1 LIYSFTLKDGVM
13 SNDNNDTEF
22 AFVIDGII
30 DRNGV
35 IVIESVKQQDQ
46 LRSKGYGEKIK
57 DMYILESYEALF
69 LLYCKRLVLKKQK
82 NILDFSNFLQTL
94 LKIDL
99 FIFTKF
105 LIFRDLRTRGY
116 IAKEGFGFG
125 NDFRVYERG
134 EYSRKAAKYVIFG
147 INEGISIK
155 ANTLFQNIRSIEKM
169 GKEAIIAVIE
179 RRGEIIYYKV
189 NQKRFSQ
196 NVKFLPEQKITS

>member
-1 LIYSFTLKDGVM
+1 LEDVYL
-13 SNDNNDTEF
+13 SNENDIEF

-35 IVIESVKQQDQ
+35 ILIYSVKQQDQ

-57 DMYILESYEALF
+57 DMYILENYEALF
-69 LLYCKRLVLKKQK
+69 LLYSKRLVLTKQK
-82 NILDFSNFLQTL
+82 STLDFSTFLQTL
-94 LKIDL
+94 LKNDL
-99 FIFTKF
+99 SIFTKF

-125 NDFRVYERG
+125 DDFRVYERG

-147 INEGISIK
+147 INEGISVK
-155 ANTLFQNIRSIEKM
+155 ANILFENIRSIEKM

-189 NQKRFSQ
+189 SRKKFSP
-196 NVKFLPEQKITS
+196 NTKFLPQQKIT

>member
-1 LIYSFTLKDGVM
+1 
-13 SNDNNDTEF
+13 
-22 AFVIDGII
+22 
-30 DRNGV
+30 
-35 IVIESVKQQDQ
+35 
-46 LRSKGYGEKIK
+46 
-57 DMYILESYEALF
+57 MYILESYEALF

>member
-1 LIYSFTLKDGVM
+1 LEDVYL
-13 SNDNNDTEF
+13 SNENDIEF

-35 IVIESVKQQDQ
+35 ILIDSVKQQDQ

-57 DMYILESYEALF
+57 DMYILENYEALF
-69 LLYCKRLVLKKQK
+69 LLYSKRLVLTKQK
-82 NILDFSNFLQTL
+82 STLDFSTFLQTL
-94 LKIDL
+94 LKNDL
-99 FIFTKF
+99 SIFTKF

-125 NDFRVYERG
+125 DDFRVYERG

-147 INEGISIK
+147 INEGISVK
-155 ANTLFQNIRSIEKM
+155 ANILFENIRSIEKM

-189 NQKRFSQ
+189 SRKKFSP
-196 NVKFLPEQKITS
+196 NTKFLPQQKIT

>member
-1 LIYSFTLKDGVM
+1 LIYSFTLEDVYL
-13 SNDNNDTEF
+13 SNENDIEF

-35 IVIESVKQQDQ
+35 ILIDSVKQQDQ

-57 DMYILESYEALF
+57 DMYILENYEALF
-69 LLYCKRLVLKKQK
+69 LLYSKRLVLTKQK
-82 NILDFSNFLQTL
+82 STLDFSTFLQTL
-94 LKIDL
+94 LKNDL
-99 FIFTKF
+99 SIFTKF

-125 NDFRVYERG
+125 DDFRVYERG

-147 INEGISIK
+147 INEGISVK
-155 ANTLFQNIRSIEKM
+155 ANILFENIRSIEKM

-189 NQKRFSQ
+189 SRKKFSP
-196 NVKFLPEQKITS
+196 NTKFLPQQKIT

>member
-1 LIYSFTLKDGVM
+1 LEDVYL
-13 SNDNNDTEF
+13 SNENDIEF

-35 IVIESVKQQDQ
+35 ILIDSVKQQDQ

-57 DMYILESYEALF
+57 DRYILENYEALF
-69 LLYCKRLVLKKQK
+69 LLYSKRLVLTKQ
-82 NILDFSNFLQTL
+82 NSTLDFSTFLQTL
-94 LKIDL
+94 LKNDL
-99 FIFTKF
+99 SIFTKF

-125 NDFRVYERG
+125 DDFRVYERG

-147 INEGISIK
+147 INEGISVK
-155 ANTLFQNIRSIEKM
+155 ANILFENIRSIEKM

-189 NQKRFSQ
+189 SRKKFSP
-196 NVKFLPEQKITS
+196 NTKFLPQQKIT

>member
-1 LIYSFTLKDGVM
+1 MIYSFTLENLNL
-13 SNDNNDTEF
+13 SNDKDTEF
-22 AFVIDGII
+22 AFNIDGMI

-35 IVIESVKQQDQ
+35 IVVESVKQQDQ

-69 LLYCKRLVLKKQK
+69 LLYYNRLVLKKQK
-82 NILDFSNFLQTL
+82 SILDFSTFLQTL

-99 FIFTKF
+99 SIFTKF

-116 IAKEGFGFG
+116 IPKEGFGFG

-147 INEGISIK
+147 INEGLSVK
-155 ANTLFQNIRSIEKM
+155 ANILFENIRSIEKM

-189 NQKRFSQ
+189 NQKKFSP
-196 NVKFLPEQKITS
+196 NIKFLSQQ

>member
-1 LIYSFTLKDGVM
+1 VYL
-13 SNDNNDTEF
+13 SNENDIEF

-35 IVIESVKQQDQ
+35 ILIYSVKQQDQ

-57 DMYILESYEALF
+57 DMYILENYEALF
-69 LLYCKRLVLKKQK
+69 LLYSKRLVLTKQK
-82 NILDFSNFLQTL
+82 STLDFSTFLQTL
-94 LKIDL
+94 LKNDL
-99 FIFTKF
+99 SIFTKF

-125 NDFRVYERG
+125 DDFRVYERG

-147 INEGISIK
+147 INEGISVR
-155 ANTLFQNIRSIEKM
+155 ANILFENIRSIEKM

-189 NQKRFSQ
+189 SRKKFSP
-196 NVKFLPEQKITS
+196 NTKFLPQQKIK

>member
-1 LIYSFTLKDGVM
+1 M
-13 SNDNNDTEF
+13 SNDNDTEF

-57 DMYILESYEALF
+57 DTYILESYEALF

-82 NILDFSNFLQTL
+82 TILDFSNFLQTL

-155 ANTLFQNIRSIEKM
+155 ANILFQNIRSIEKM

-189 NQKRFSQ
+189 NLKKFSQ
-196 NVKFLPEQKITS
+196 NIKFLPEQNIT

>member
-1 LIYSFTLKDGVM
+1 LIYSFTLEDAYL
-13 SNDNNDTEF
+13 SNDNDTEF
-22 AFVIDGII
+22 AFVIDGMI

-35 IVIESVKQQDQ
+35 IVIDSVKQQDQ

-57 DMYILESYEALF
+57 DMYILENYEALF
-69 LLYCKRLVLKKQK
+69 LLYSKRLVLKKQK
-82 NILDFSNFLQTL
+82 STLDFSTFLQTL
-94 LKIDL
+94 LKNDL
-99 FIFTKF
+99 SIFTKF

-125 NDFRVYERG
+125 DDFRVYERG

-147 INEGISIK
+147 INEGISVK
-155 ANTLFQNIRSIEKM
+155 ANILFENIRSIEKM

-189 NQKRFSQ
+189 SRKKFSP
-196 NVKFLPEQKITS
+196 NTKFLPQQKIK

>member
-1 LIYSFTLKDGVM
+1 LEDAYL
-13 SNDNNDTEF
+13 SNDNDTEF
-22 AFVIDGII
+22 AFVIDGMI

-35 IVIESVKQQDQ
+35 IVIDSVKQQDQ

-57 DMYILESYEALF
+57 DMYILENYEALF
-69 LLYCKRLVLKKQK
+69 LLYSKRLVLTKQK
-82 NILDFSNFLQTL
+82 STLDFSTFLQTL
-94 LKIDL
+94 LKNDL
-99 FIFTKF
+99 SIFTKF

-125 NDFRVYERG
+125 DDFRVYERG

-147 INEGISIK
+147 INEGISVK
-155 ANTLFQNIRSIEKM
+155 ANILFENIRSIEKM

-189 NQKRFSQ
+189 SRKKFSP
-196 NVKFLPEQKITS
+196 NTKFLPQQKIT

>member
-1 LIYSFTLKDGVM
+1 LIYSFTLENLNL
-13 SNDNNDTEF
+13 SNDKDTEF
-22 AFVIDGII
+22 AFNIDGMI
-30 DRNGV
+30 DQNGV
-35 IVIESVKQQDQ
+35 IVVESVKQQDQ

-69 LLYCKRLVLKKQK
+69 LLYYNRLVLKKQK
-82 NILDFSNFLQTL
+82 SILDFSTFLQTL

-99 FIFTKF
+99 SIFTKF

-116 IAKEGFGFG
+116 IPKEGFGFG

-147 INEGISIK
+147 INEGLSVK
-155 ANTLFQNIRSIEKM
+155 ANILFENIRSIEKM

-189 NQKRFSQ
+189 NQKKFSP
-196 NVKFLPEQKITS
+196 NIKFLPHK

>member
-1 LIYSFTLKDGVM
+1 MNL
-13 SNDNNDTEF
+13 SNDKDTEF
-22 AFVIDGII
+22 AFNIDGMI
-30 DRNGV
+30 DQNGV
-35 IVIESVKQQDQ
+35 IVVESVKQQDQ

-69 LLYCKRLVLKKQK
+69 LLYYNRLVLKKQK
-82 NILDFSNFLQTL
+82 SILDFSTFLQTL

-99 FIFTKF
+99 SIFTKF

-116 IAKEGFGFG
+116 IPKEGFGFG

-147 INEGISIK
+147 INEGLSVK
-155 ANTLFQNIRSIEKM
+155 ANILFENIRSIEKM

-189 NQKRFSQ
+189 NQKKFSP
-196 NVKFLPEQKITS
+196 NIKFLPHNKIT

>member
-1 LIYSFTLKDGVM
+1 M
-13 SNDNNDTEF
+13 SNDNDTEF

-82 NILDFSNFLQTL
+82 TILDFSNFLQTL

-155 ANTLFQNIRSIEKM
+155 ANILFQNIRSIEKM

-189 NQKRFSQ
+189 NLKKFSQ
-196 NVKFLPEQKITS
+196 NIKFLPEQNIT

>member
-1 LIYSFTLKDGVM
+1 MENLTL
-13 SNDNNDTEF
+13 SNEKDTEF
-22 AFVIDGII
+22 AFNIEGMI

-35 IVIESVKQQDQ
+35 IVVESVKQQDQ

-69 LLYCKRLVLKKQK
+69 LLYYNRLVLKKQK
-82 NILDFSNFLQTL
+82 SILDFSTYLQIL

-99 FIFTKF
+99 SIFTKF

-116 IAKEGFGFG
+116 IPKEGFGFG

-147 INEGISIK
+147 INEGLSVK
-155 ANTLFQNIRSIEKM
+155 ANILLENIRSIEKM

-189 NQKRFSQ
+189 NQKKFPP
-196 NVKFLPEQKITS
+196 NIKFLPQQ

>member
-1 LIYSFTLKDGVM
+1 LIYSFTLEDVYL
-13 SNDNNDTEF
+13 SNENDIEF

-35 IVIESVKQQDQ
+35 ILIDSVKQQDQ

-57 DMYILESYEALF
+57 DMYILENYEALF
-69 LLYCKRLVLKKQK
+69 LLYSKRLVLTKQK
-82 NILDFSNFLQTL
+82 STLDFSTFLQTL
-94 LKIDL
+94 LKNDL
-99 FIFTKF
+99 SIFTKF

-125 NDFRVYERG
+125 DDFRVYERG

-147 INEGISIK
+147 INEGISVR
-155 ANTLFQNIRSIEKM
+155 ANILFENIRSIEKM

-189 NQKRFSQ
+189 SRKKFSP
-196 NVKFLPEQKITS
+196 NTKFLPQQKIK

>member
-1 LIYSFTLKDGVM
+1 MYL
-13 SNDNNDTEF
+13 SNENDIEF

-35 IVIESVKQQDQ
+35 ILIDSVKQQDQ

-57 DMYILESYEALF
+57 DMYILENYEALF
-69 LLYCKRLVLKKQK
+69 LLYSKRLVLTKQK
-82 NILDFSNFLQTL
+82 STLDFSTFLQTL
-94 LKIDL
+94 LKNDL
-99 FIFTKF
+99 SIFTKF

-125 NDFRVYERG
+125 DDFRVYERG

-147 INEGISIK
+147 INEGISVK
-155 ANTLFQNIRSIEKM
+155 ANILFENIRSIEKM

-189 NQKRFSQ
+189 SRKKFSP
-196 NVKFLPEQKITS
+196 NTKFLPQQKIT

>member
-1 LIYSFTLKDGVM
+1 LEDVYL
-13 SNDNNDTEF
+13 SNENDIEF

-35 IVIESVKQQDQ
+35 ILIYSVKQQDQ

-57 DMYILESYEALF
+57 DMYILENYEALF
-69 LLYCKRLVLKKQK
+69 LLYSKRLVLTNQK
-82 NILDFSNFLQTL
+82 STLDFSTFLQTL
-94 LKIDL
+94 LKNDL
-99 FIFTKF
+99 SIFTKF

-125 NDFRVYERG
+125 DDFRVYERG

-147 INEGISIK
+147 INEGISVR
-155 ANTLFQNIRSIEKM
+155 ANILFENIRSIEKM

-189 NQKRFSQ
+189 SRKKFSP
-196 NVKFLPEQKITS
+196 NTKFLPQQKIT

>member
-1 LIYSFTLKDGVM
+1 VYL
-13 SNDNNDTEF
+13 SNENDIEF

-35 IVIESVKQQDQ
+35 ILIYSVKQQDQ

-57 DMYILESYEALF
+57 DMYILENYEALF
-69 LLYCKRLVLKKQK
+69 LLYSKRLVLTKQK
-82 NILDFSNFLQTL
+82 STLDFSTFLQTL
-94 LKIDL
+94 LKNDL
-99 FIFTKF
+99 SIFTKF

-116 IAKEGFGFG
+116 IAKEGFDFG

-147 INEGISIK
+147 INEGISVK
-155 ANTLFQNIRSIEKM
+155 ANILFENIRSIEKM

-189 NQKRFSQ
+189 SRKKFSP
-196 NVKFLPEQKITS
+196 NTKFLPQQKIK

>member
-1 LIYSFTLKDGVM
+1 VYL
-13 SNDNNDTEF
+13 SNENDTEF

-35 IVIESVKQQDQ
+35 IVIDSVKQQDQ

-57 DMYILESYEALF
+57 DMYILENYEALF
-69 LLYCKRLVLKKQK
+69 LLYSKRLVLKKQK
-82 NILDFSNFLQTL
+82 STLDFSTFLQTL
-94 LKIDL
+94 LKNDL
-99 FIFTKF
+99 SIFTKF

-147 INEGISIK
+147 INEGISVK
-155 ANTLFQNIRSIEKM
+155 ANILFENIRSIEKM

-189 NQKRFSQ
+189 NRKKFST
-196 NVKFLPEQKITS
+196 NTKFLPQQKIT

>member
-1 LIYSFTLKDGVM
+1 VYL
-13 SNDNNDTEF
+13 SNENDIEF

-35 IVIESVKQQDQ
+35 ILIDSVKQQDQ

-57 DMYILESYEALF
+57 DIYILENYEALF
-69 LLYCKRLVLKKQK
+69 LLYSKRLVLTKQK
-82 NILDFSNFLQTL
+82 STLDFSTFLQTL
-94 LKIDL
+94 LKNDL
-99 FIFTKF
+99 SIFTKF

-125 NDFRVYERG
+125 DDFRVYERG

-147 INEGISIK
+147 INEGISVK
-155 ANTLFQNIRSIEKM
+155 ANILFENIRSIEKM

-189 NQKRFSQ
+189 SRKKFSP
-196 NVKFLPEQKITS
+196 NTKFLPQQKIK

>member
-1 LIYSFTLKDGVM
+1 MENLNL
-13 SNDNNDTEF
+13 SNDKDTEF
-22 AFVIDGII
+22 AFNIDGMI
-30 DRNGV
+30 DQNGV
-35 IVIESVKQQDQ
+35 IVVESVKQQDQ

-69 LLYCKRLVLKKQK
+69 LFYYNRLVLKKQK
-82 NILDFSNFLQTL
+82 SILDFSTFLQTL

-99 FIFTKF
+99 SIFTKF

-116 IAKEGFGFG
+116 IPKEGFGFG

-147 INEGISIK
+147 INEGLSVK
-155 ANTLFQNIRSIEKM
+155 ANILFENIRSIEKM

-189 NQKRFSQ
+189 NQKKFSP
-196 NVKFLPEQKITS
+196 NIKFLPHK

>member
-1 LIYSFTLKDGVM
+1 M
-13 SNDNNDTEF
+13 SNDNDTEF

-30 DRNGV
+30 ARNGV

-46 LRSKGYGEKIK
+46 LRSKGYGEKIN

-69 LLYCKRLVLKKQK
+69 LLYCKRLVLKKHK
-82 NILDFSNFLQTL
+82 TILDFSNFLQTL

-155 ANTLFQNIRSIEKM
+155 AKILFQNIRSIEKM

-189 NQKRFSQ
+189 NLKKFSQ
-196 NVKFLPEQKITS
+196 NIKFLPEQNIT

>member
-1 LIYSFTLKDGVM
+1 VYL
-13 SNDNNDTEF
+13 SNENDIEF

-35 IVIESVKQQDQ
+35 ILIDSVKQQDQ

-57 DMYILESYEALF
+57 DIYILENYEALF
-69 LLYCKRLVLKKQK
+69 LLYSKRLVLTKQK
-82 NILDFSNFLQTL
+82 STLDFSTFLQTL
-94 LKIDL
+94 LKNDL
-99 FIFTKF
+99 SIFTKF

-125 NDFRVYERG
+125 DDFRVYERG

-147 INEGISIK
+147 INEGISVK
-155 ANTLFQNIRSIEKM
+155 ANILFENIRSIEKM

-189 NQKRFSQ
+189 SRKKFSP
-196 NVKFLPEQKITS
+196 NTKFLPQQKIT

>member
-1 LIYSFTLKDGVM
+1 MIYSFTLENLNL
-13 SNDNNDTEF
+13 SNEKDTEF
-22 AFVIDGII
+22 AFNIEGMI

-35 IVIESVKQQDQ
+35 IVVESVKQQDQ

-57 DMYILESYEALF
+57 EMYILESYEALF
-69 LLYCKRLVLKKQK
+69 LLYYNRLVLKKHES
-82 NILDFSNFLQTL
+82 ILDFSTFLQIL
-94 LKIDL
+94 LKLDL
-99 FIFTKF
+99 SIFTKF

-116 IAKEGFGFG
+116 VPKEGFGFG

-147 INEGISIK
+147 INEGLSVK
-155 ANTLFQNIRSIEKM
+155 ANILLENIRSIEKM

-189 NQKRFSQ
+189 NQKKFPP
-196 NVKFLPEQKITS
+196 NIKFLPQQ

>member
-1 LIYSFTLKDGVM
+1 MEDVYL
-13 SNDNNDTEF
+13 SNENDTEF

-35 IVIESVKQQDQ
+35 IVIDSVKQQDQ

-57 DMYILESYEALF
+57 DMYILENYEALF
-69 LLYCKRLVLKKQK
+69 LLYSKRLVLKKQK
-82 NILDFSNFLQTL
+82 STLDFSTFLQTL
-94 LKIDL
+94 LKNDL
-99 FIFTKF
+99 SIFTKF

-147 INEGISIK
+147 INEGISVK
-155 ANTLFQNIRSIEKM
+155 ANILFENIRSIEKM

-189 NQKRFSQ
+189 NRKKFST
-196 NVKFLPEQKITS
+196 NTKFLPQQKIT

>member
-1 LIYSFTLKDGVM
+1 LIYSFTLEDAYL
-13 SNDNNDTEF
+13 SNDNDTEF
-22 AFVIDGII
+22 AFVIDGMI

-35 IVIESVKQQDQ
+35 IVIDSVKQQDQ

-57 DMYILESYEALF
+57 DMYILENYEALF
-69 LLYCKRLVLKKQK
+69 LLYSKRLVLKKQK
-82 NILDFSNFLQTL
+82 STLDFSTFLQTL
-94 LKIDL
+94 LKNDL
-99 FIFTKF
+99 SIFTKF

-147 INEGISIK
+147 INEGISVK
-155 ANTLFQNIRSIEKM
+155 ANILFENIRSIEKM

-189 NQKRFSQ
+189 SRKKFSP
-196 NVKFLPEQKITS
+196 NTKFLPQQKIT

>member
-1 LIYSFTLKDGVM
+1 LEDVYL
-13 SNDNNDTEF
+13 SNENDIEF

-35 IVIESVKQQDQ
+35 ILIYSVKQQDQ

-57 DMYILESYEALF
+57 DMYILENYEALF
-69 LLYCKRLVLKKQK
+69 LLYSKRLVLTNQK
-82 NILDFSNFLQTL
+82 STLDFSTFLQTL
-94 LKIDL
+94 LKNDL
-99 FIFTKF
+99 SIFTKF

-125 NDFRVYERG
+125 DDFRVYERG

-147 INEGISIK
+147 INEGISVK
-155 ANTLFQNIRSIEKM
+155 ANILFENIRSIEKM

-189 NQKRFSQ
+189 SRKKFSP
-196 NVKFLPEQKITS
+196 NTKFLPQQKIT

>member
-1 LIYSFTLKDGVM
+1 LENLSL
-13 SNDNNDTEF
+13 SNDNDTEF
-22 AFVIDGII
+22 AFNIDGMINS
-30 DRNGV
+30 NGV
-35 IVIESVKQQDQ
+35 IVVESIQQQDQ
-46 LRSKGYGEKIK
+46 LRNKGYGEKIK
-57 DMYILESYEALF
+57 DIYVLESYEALF
-69 LLYCKRLVLKKQK
+69 LLYSKRLVLKKEK
-82 NILDFSNFLQTL
+82 VILDFSTFLQTL

-99 FIFTKF
+99 SIFTKF

-116 IAKEGFGFG
+116 VAKEGFGFG

-155 ANTLFQNIRSIEKM
+155 ANILFENIRSIEKM

-189 NQKRFSQ
+189 N
-196 NVKFLPEQKITS
+196 

>member
-1 LIYSFTLKDGVM
+1 M
-13 SNDNNDTEF
+13 SNDNDTEF

-35 IVIESVKQQDQ
+35 IVIKSVKQQDQ

-57 DMYILESYEALF
+57 DTYILESYEALF

-82 NILDFSNFLQTL
+82 TILDFSNFLQTL

-116 IAKEGFGFG
+116 IPKEGFGFG

-155 ANTLFQNIRSIEKM
+155 ANILFQNIRSIEKM

-189 NQKRFSQ
+189 NLKKFSQ
-196 NVKFLPEQKITS
+196 NIKFLPEQNIT

>member
-1 LIYSFTLKDGVM
+1 MEDVYL
-13 SNDNNDTEF
+13 SNENDIEF

-35 IVIESVKQQDQ
+35 ILIDSVKQQDQ

-57 DMYILESYEALF
+57 DRYILENYEALF
-69 LLYCKRLVLKKQK
+69 LLYSKRLVLTKQ
-82 NILDFSNFLQTL
+82 NSTLDFSTFLQTL
-94 LKIDL
+94 LKNDL
-99 FIFTKF
+99 SIFTKF

-125 NDFRVYERG
+125 DDFRVYERG

-147 INEGISIK
+147 INEGISVK
-155 ANTLFQNIRSIEKM
+155 ANILFENIRSIEKM

-189 NQKRFSQ
+189 SRKKFSP
-196 NVKFLPEQKITS
+196 NTKFLPQQKIT

>member
-1 LIYSFTLKDGVM
+1 M

-35 IVIESVKQQDQ
+35 IVIESGKQQDQ

-82 NILDFSNFLQTL
+82 NILNFSNFLQTL

-196 NVKFLPEQKITS
+196 NVKFLPEQKITSSP